1 MTLKVWM
8 FCLLI
13 STGAF
18 LGALLLEFQ
27 TTMLWKHAMGKA
39 MFFML
44 GSVTTAFYFTRP
56 GFSERLK
63 RH

>member
-1 MTLKVWM
+1 MTLRVWI

-18 LGALLLEFQ
+18 LGSLLLEFQ
-27 TTMLWKHAMGKA
+27 TTMLVKHAMGKS

-56 GFSERLK
+56 GFYERLN
-63 RH
+63 RS

>member
-1 MTLKVWM
+1 MTLGVWI

-27 TTMLWKHAMGKA
+27 TMMLVEHAMGKTIY
-39 MFFML
+39 FML
-44 GSVTTAFYFTRP
+44 GSVATAFYFTCP
-56 GFSERLK
+56 GFSERPNQS
-63 RH
+63 